1 MLLFVFVVYRSG
13 LDMKM
18 FAKRSPITQ
27 SQIDNLFIQDLVNSA
42 LGKKM
47 LVICSALNISEAII
61 KSSCREVFF
70 GKGVL
75 KKCSIFTG
83 ELAKQL
89 YCKVNLQSNFIEI
102 ALRQWVFCCKF
113 AAYFRTLFYKN
124 ASGLAVSEG
133 NSLNPALR
141 EKYPNTEFFLV
152 RIFPH
157 LD

>member
-1 MLLFVFVVYRSG
+1 MVYRSG

-27 SQIDNLFIQDLVNSA
+27 SQIDNLFIQDLVYSA
-42 LGKKM
+42 VGKKM

-61 KSSCREVFF
+61 RSSHGEAFF

-102 ALRQWVFCCKF
+102 ALRQ
-113 AAYFRTLFYKN
+113 
-124 ASGLAVSEG
+124 
-133 NSLNPALR
+133 
-141 EKYPNTEFFLV
+141 
-152 RIFPH
+152 
-157 LD
+157 